1 MQALEAFSLECS
13 ILPLRTKIRE
23 AQIEGGYLSITLG
36 KLIQHCCLFTLQI
49 FLIAAASGTQLEYEN
64 ICLGVFLFLVC

>member
-23 AQIEGGYLSITLG
+23 AQIEGGYFKHYFGQINPTL
-36 KLIQHCCLFTLQI
+36 LPIYLTDIFDSCCVRDTARI
-49 FLIAAASGTQLEYEN
+49 
-64 ICLGVFLFLVC
+64 